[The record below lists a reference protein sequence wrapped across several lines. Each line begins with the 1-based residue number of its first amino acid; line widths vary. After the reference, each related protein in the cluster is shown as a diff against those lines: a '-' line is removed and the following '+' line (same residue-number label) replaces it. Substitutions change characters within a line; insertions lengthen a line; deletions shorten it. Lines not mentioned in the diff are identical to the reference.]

1 MLFVFVC
8 GVEKKGRGIYTL
20 VLLFG
25 KEKESLDRRR
35 SPVAKARERD
45 ADESF
50 VLVLVSL
57 LYFVL

>member
-1 MLFVFVC
+1 MLC
-8 GVEKKGRGIYTL
+8 RKKKGRGIYTL